1 MRKRTSPYYTM
12 LGCFRLTMTNL
23 RIIGQ
28 WFRPLSLTS
37 KSPRTTLIFNPHYS
51 VVLLRPGSLRTPISY
66 LYVNRRST
74 YIDLKCLA
82 FPDLSP

>member
-51 VVLLRPGSLRTPISY
+51 VVLLRPGSLRQLGSELWKP
-66 LYVNRRST
+66 ST
-74 YIDLKCLA
+74 ALRGKQENLA
-82 FPDLSP
+82 WSMA